1 MIAQIIINSNA
12 RALNRIFDYIVP
24 IELEEKIKIGSRI
37 LVPFG
42 NSKKLED
49 GFVIGLKQTSEFAN
63 KNIEKILEDNYLT
76 EDKVILAKLMAK
88 KYFCNISDCI
98 RLMLPPGT
106 GSKDSTKRI
115 SDKTGN
121 FVYLNKTKEEI
132 EFCIDSGKIKS
143 DKHIRI
149 LNFLKENEGIY
160 IVDLENLMEVSRAI
174 LNTLKKNGYIQ
185 IVEEKIQRNPF
196 KNKKIKPDTKK
207 ILNSQQEICFKKISE
222 SIENNIFSNNL
233 IYGITGSRENRNLFT
248 INRKSN

>member
-88 KYFCNISDCI
+88 KAKPRTRVKRLINNSDPLSFLLANKVEVSPLIIPEVFSAFPACNKTNIINISEI
-98 RLMLPPGT
+98 TNKIISNTFITNPP
-106 GSKDSTKRI
+106 
-115 SDKTGN
+115 
-121 FVYLNKTKEEI
+121 
-132 EFCIDSGKIKS
+132 
-143 DKHIRI
+143 
-149 LNFLKENEGIY
+149 
-160 IVDLENLMEVSRAI
+160 
-174 LNTLKKNGYIQ
+174 
-185 IVEEKIQRNPF
+185 
-196 KNKKIKPDTKK
+196 
-207 ILNSQQEICFKKISE
+207 
-222 SIENNIFSNNL
+222 NND
-233 IYGITGSRENRNLFT
+233 YYHT
-248 INRKSN
+248 I